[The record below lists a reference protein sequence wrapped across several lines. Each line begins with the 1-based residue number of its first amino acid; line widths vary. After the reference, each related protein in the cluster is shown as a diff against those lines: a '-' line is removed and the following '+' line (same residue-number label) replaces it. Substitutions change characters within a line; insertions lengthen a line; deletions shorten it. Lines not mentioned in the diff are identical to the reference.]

1 LYNIDINC
9 ALDFGFYLGYKVIMT
24 ETISEEVSVGMNE
37 YPKWV
42 KWKGRTYKV
51 EKVGL
56 HHTYRRGK
64 VLYHVF
70 SVATK
75 TLFMRL
81 SFNTETLGWRL
92 EEVEENGI
100 Q

>member
-1 LYNIDINC
+1 MWKDILDSYFLRAYNYVMAEPINE
-9 ALDFGFYLGYKVIMT
+9 KV
-24 ETISEEVSVGMNE
+24 EVGMNA
-37 YPKWV
+37 YPRWV
-42 KWKGRTYKV
+42 KWKNKVYKI

-56 HHTYRRGK
+56 HHTYREGK

-81 SFNTETLGWRL
+81 TLDTETLSWKL
-92 EEVEENGI
+92 QEVENGI
-100 Q
+100 

>member
-1 LYNIDINC
+1 
-9 ALDFGFYLGYKVIMT
+9 MT
-24 ETISEEVSVGMNE
+24 EQILEKVEVGFNN
-37 YPKWV
+37 YPRWV
-42 KWKGRTYKV
+42 KWQNKVYKV

-56 HHTYRRGK
+56 HHTYREGK

-81 SFNTETLGWRL
+81 ILDTETLSWKL
-92 EEVEENGI
+92 TDIENGI
-100 Q
+100 